1 MLVYNNDNNTNDND
15 NDNDDIYRRP
25 PLQALG
31 RRKGPT
37 KTIESND
44 ELHIVYIYIYQHISA
59 ISQHDDSCSKH
70 RLYMCYAVINI
81 IIYLLIGR
89 ERTSSLGFRL

>member
-44 ELHIVYIYIYQHISA
+44 ELHIVYIYIYISTHIGHFPTWR
-59 ISQHDDSCSKH
+59 Q
-70 RLYMCYAVINI
+70 LF
-81 IIYLLIGR
+81 
-89 ERTSSLGFRL
+89 ET